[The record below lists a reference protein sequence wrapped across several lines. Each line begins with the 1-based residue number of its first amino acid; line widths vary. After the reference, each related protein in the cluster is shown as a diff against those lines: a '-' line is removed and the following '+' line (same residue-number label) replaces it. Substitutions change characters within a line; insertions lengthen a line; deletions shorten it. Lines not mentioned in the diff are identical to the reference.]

1 MLPETRTR
9 NPRHRRSRRRS
20 WRGEIAS
27 PSPSPTPAKR
37 PESAKPRVSEI
48 GVVPGDVFFDSSDD
62 DDVDPP
68 LAPRSGD
75 EGGEAPGEK
84 RSPMRSDPAPAKKP
98 ARTVRPGGVLWS
110 DSDED

>member
-1 MLPETRTR
+1 MKLE
-9 NPRHRRSRRRS
+9 RR
-20 WRGEIAS
+20 IASPS

-62 DDVDPP
+62 DVDPP
-68 LAPRSGD
+68 PAPRSAD
-75 EGGEAPGEK
+75 EGREAPGEK